1 MADNVTYPIPDG
13 TVIGTDDVVGVH
25 YEKVKVFD
33 ATADSTN
40 ALVVD
45 SDGAAKTLR
54 KRSATATKANVSAA
68 VTTTALIASN
78 TSRLGASVFND
89 STSAMYVNL
98 GASAST
104 TAFVVKLAAA
114 SYYEIPFGY
123 TGAVNGIWDTA
134 TGAARVC
141 EFTA

>member
-1 MADNVTYPIPDG
+1 MADNFQVTAGSG
-13 TVIGTDDVVGVH
+13 TTVATDDVAGVH
-25 YEKVKVFD
+25 YQRIKVND
-33 ATADSTN
+33 GTADSTN

-45 SDGAAKTLR
+45 SDGAAKTLP
-54 KRSATATKANVSAA
+54 KRTATATKANVSGAT
-68 VTTTALIASN
+68 TTTALIASN
-78 TSRLGASVFND
+78 SARIGASIFND
-89 STSAMYVNL
+89 STSALYVNL

-114 SYYEIPFGY
+114 SYYEVPFGY

-141 EFTA
+141 EFTV

>member
-1 MADNVTYPIPDG
+1 MADNVTYPISDG
-13 TVIGTDDVVGVH
+13 TVVATDDVSGVH
-25 YEKVKVFD
+25 YEKVKIYD
-33 ATADSTN
+33 GTADSTN
-40 ALVVD
+40 AWAVD
-45 SDGAAKTLR
+45 SDGAAKTLP
-54 KRSATATKANVSAA
+54 KRSATATKTNVSAA
-68 VTTTALIASN
+68 TTNTALIASN
-78 TSRLGASVFND
+78 TARLGASVFND

-98 GASAST
+98 GSSAST

-114 SYYEIPFGY
+114 SYYEVPFGY